1 MKNDDISFSYETLWK
16 FIIRPPRD
24 EYNEKMLGESKFQ
37 YRNIKY
43 ERKDYSIV
51 SSQGYLLKCSF
62 IEPMKENRPSIEM
75 PVVLYLH
82 GNSSSRI
89 EGLQIC
95 GELLKRNINLFI
107 VDFAGCG
114 LSEGEYISLGYHE
127 SHDVGIIINFI
138 EKIQGVGRIG
148 IWGRSM
154 GAATTM
160 IYAHRDMRVKAICLD
175 SPFAD
180 FFRLAKELILK
191 QITLPG
197 FLITGMLKII
207 GNTIYGKNGLDIEK
221 LKPINVANKTFQP
234 AIFIHAKNDQLIDIK
249 HSIDLIDKY
258 GGKEKRLKNLDI
270 GGHNT
275 KRSKEIINEIGEFFS
290 KHLISNNFSFDK
302 IVLKMISKNKDIHV
316 NHKDNN
322 NVKNIINNK
331 DVSKNTQEKNNLDIK
346 HKLSEDEDYPFNNK
360 KMEIEYMKNK
370 EEKDLNHLNRMS
382 LLLKSIKEV
391 DIRKSI
397 GSSTILNSDF
407 TDFSN
412 LNDEKEKDKKLND
425 KINNIKANDIKND
438 IMNQNDKNLHKHNK
452 YLRNIDNNEMIFD
465 NDSINK
471 DIHNVDDKKHNKN
484 QGINEDKNNNFD
496 IKKNFYD
503 NFNLKVNYNK
513 DNNDSSNNFN
523 NNITDKANAHYIH
536 NNNNNNKNNNKN
548 NNNNN
553 HNHNHNH
560 NHNINNINDNKNLNH
575 INKNN
580 IMNKNIIGLINK
592 QNNNNVGNHQIK
604 NDNHNNF
611 GNSSVINFNN
621 LRQGI
626 RINNKK

>member
-24 EYNEKMLGESKFQ
+24 EYNEKMLGDNKFK
-37 YRNIKY
+37 YRNMKY
-43 ERKDYSIV
+43 ERKDYSII

-107 VDFAGCG
+107 VDLAGCG

-191 QITLPG
+191 QITLPN

-221 LKPINVANKTFQP
+221 LKPINVADKTFQP
-234 AIFIHAKNDQLIDIK
+234 VIFIHAKNDQLIDIK
-249 HSIDLIDKY
+249 HSIDLINKY
-258 GGKEKRLKNLDI
+258 GGKEKQWKYLDK

-275 KRSKEIINEIGEFFS
+275 KRNEEIINEIGEFFS
-290 KHLISNNFSFDK
+290 KHLIGNNFSFDK
-302 IVLKMISKNKDIHV
+302 IVMKITSKNKDIHM

-322 NVKNIINNK
+322 NISNINKNKDILKNIQVKNSG
-331 DVSKNTQEKNNLDIK
+331 DLK
-346 HKLSEDEDYPFNNK
+346 HKLSEEEGYPFNNK
-360 KMEIEYMKNK
+360 KLEIEYMKKK

-382 LLLKSIKEV
+382 LLLKSIREV

-397 GSSTILNSDF
+397 GSNTIINSEL

-412 LNDEKEKDKKLND
+412 LK
-425 KINNIKANDIKND
+425 
-438 IMNQNDKNLHKHNK
+438 
-452 YLRNIDNNEMIFD
+452 
-465 NDSINK
+465 
-471 DIHNVDDKKHNKN
+471 
-484 QGINEDKNNNFD
+484 
-496 IKKNFYD
+496 
-503 NFNLKVNYNK
+503 
-513 DNNDSSNNFN
+513 
-523 NNITDKANAHYIH
+523 
-536 NNNNNNKNNNKN
+536 
-548 NNNNN
+548 
-553 HNHNHNH
+553 
-560 NHNINNINDNKNLNH
+560 
-575 INKNN
+575 
-580 IMNKNIIGLINK
+580 
-592 QNNNNVGNHQIK
+592 
-604 NDNHNNF
+604 
-611 GNSSVINFNN
+611 
-621 LRQGI
+621 
-626 RINNKK
+626 

>member
-24 EYNEKMLGESKFQ
+24 EYNEKMLGDTKFK
-37 YRNIKY
+37 YRNMKY
-43 ERKDYSIV
+43 ERKDYSII

-191 QITLPG
+191 QITLPN

-221 LKPINVANKTFQP
+221 LKPINVADKTFQP

-249 HSIDLIDKY
+249 HSIDLINKY
-258 GGKEKRLKNLDI
+258 GGKEKKWKYLDN

-275 KRSKEIINEIGEFFS
+275 KRNKEIINEIGEFFS
-290 KHLISNNFSFDK
+290 KHLIGNNFSFDK
-302 IVLKMISKNKDIHV
+302 IVMKIISNNKDMHMNHKENNNISNINKNKDILK
-316 NHKDNN
+316 NIQ
-322 NVKNIINNK
+322 VKNSG
-331 DVSKNTQEKNNLDIK
+331 DLK
-346 HKLSEDEDYPFNNK
+346 HKLSEEEGYPFNNK
-360 KMEIEYMKNK
+360 KLEIEYMKKK

-382 LLLKSIKEV
+382 LLLKSIREV

-397 GSSTILNSDF
+397 GSNTIINSEF

-412 LNDEKEKDKKLND
+412 LNDEKENDTQLNN
-425 KINNIKANDIKND
+425 KANNIKDNNIKND
-438 IMNQNDKNLHKHNK
+438 IVNEDDNKNMHKNKK
-452 YLRNIDNNEMIFD
+452 YLRNIDNNETIYD
-465 NDSINK
+465 NINNNK
-471 DIHNVDDKKHNKN
+471 DIYNVDDKNKYKNKN
-484 QGINEDKNNNFD
+484 PEINEDKNKNVN
-496 IKKNFYD
+496 KNKNFYD
-503 NFNLKVNYNK
+503 YFNLKVNNFNK
-513 DNNDSSNNFN
+513 DNNDFNNNFN
-523 NNITDKANAHYIH
+523 KNITDKAS
-536 NNNNNNKNNNKN
+536 
-548 NNNNN
+548 N
-553 HNHNHNH
+553 HNIHKDNN
-560 NHNINNINDNKNLNH
+560 NHNINNINDNKNLNL

-592 QNNNNVGNHQIK
+592 QNNKSNNNI
-604 NDNHNNF
+604 NNNNNNNNF

-626 RINNKK
+626 RINYKK

>member
-1 MKNDDISFSYETLWK
+1 MENADIKFSYETLWK

-24 EYNEKMLGESKFQ
+24 EYNEIMLGDSKFK

-95 GELLKRNINLFI
+95 GELLKRNINIFI

-114 LSEGEYISLGYHE
+114 LSEGDYISLGYHE
-127 SHDVGIIINFI
+127 SHDVGIIINFL
-138 EKIQGVGRIG
+138 EKIKGVGRIG

-160 IYAHRDMRVKAICLD
+160 IYAHKDMRVKAICLD

-191 QITLPG
+191 QITLPN

-207 GNTIYGKNGLDIEK
+207 GSTIYGKNGLDIEK
-221 LKPINVANKTFQP
+221 LKPINVANKTYQP
-234 AIFIHAKNDQLIDIK
+234 ALFIHANNDQLININ
-249 HSIDLIDKY
+249 HSIDLIGKY
-258 GGKEKRLKNLDI
+258 GGKEKELKRLDK

-290 KHLISNNFSFDK
+290 KHLVGNNFSFDK
-302 IVLKMISKNKDIHV
+302 IVMKIISNNKDIHINHKDNKNILDINKNKDIS
-316 NHKDNN
+316 
-322 NVKNIINNK
+322 KNI
-331 DVSKNTQEKNNLDIK
+331 QEKNNLDLNQ
-346 HKLSEDEDYPFNNK
+346 KLSEEEDYPFNNK
-360 KMEIEYMKNK
+360 KMEIEYMKKK

-382 LLLKSIKEV
+382 VLLKSIKEV

-397 GSSTILNSDF
+397 GSSTILNSEVS
-407 TDFSN
+407 DFSN
-412 LNDEKEKDKKLND
+412 SNNEKENNTNLNN
-425 KINNIKANDIKND
+425 KINNNKDNNTIKND
-438 IMNQNDKNLHKHNK
+438 KVNGNNNK
-452 YLRNIDNNEMIFD
+452 KLLRNIDANEMIDD
-465 NDSINK
+465 NNDNNK
-471 DIHNVDDKKHNKN
+471 DIHNDDDKNQNQNQKINK
-484 QGINEDKNNNFD
+484 DKNINVNT
-496 IKKNFYD
+496 KKNFYD
-503 NFNLKVNYNK
+503 NFNVKFNFNK
-513 DNNDSSNNFN
+513 DNNDFNNNFN
-523 NNITDKANAHYIH
+523 NNIINKGNTHYF
-536 NNNNNNKNNNKN
+536 
-548 NNNNN
+548 
-553 HNHNHNH
+553 HNHNHI
-560 NHNINNINDNKNLNH
+560 INNINDKHLNH
-575 INKNN
+575 VNKNN
-580 IMNKNIIGLINK
+580 FELINNK
-592 QNNNNVGNHQIK
+592 QNNHNMGNNKVN
-604 NDNHNNF
+604 NNNNF
-611 GNSSVINFNN
+611 GNSSVMNFNN

>member
-191 QITLPG
+191 QITLPN

-234 AIFIHAKNDQLIDIK
+234 ALFIHAKNDQLIDIK

-258 GGKEKRLKNLDI
+258 GGKDKILENLDI

-275 KRSKEIINEIGEFFS
+275 KRSKEIINKIGEFFS
-290 KHLISNNFSFDK
+290 KHLIGNNFSFDK
-302 IVLKMISKNKDIHV
+302 IVLKMINKNKDLHIK
-316 NHKDNN
+316 HKDNY

-331 DVSKNTQEKNNLDIK
+331 DISKNTKEKNNGDMK

-360 KMEIEYMKNK
+360 KMEIEYMKKK

-382 LLLKSIKEV
+382 VLLKSIKEV

-397 GSSTILNSDF
+397 GSSTIINSDF
-407 TDFSN
+407 PDFSS
-412 LNDEKEKDKKLND
+412 LNGEKENDTKLNN
-425 KINNIKANDIKND
+425 KNNITKANDIKND
-438 IMNQNDKNLHKHNK
+438 IVNENNDKNMHKNK
-452 YLRNIDNNEMIFD
+452 YLRNLDNNEMIYD
-465 NDSINK
+465 NNNVINK
-471 DIHNVDDKKHNKN
+471 DIHNIDLKKNNKN
-484 QGINEDKNNNFD
+484 QGINEDKNNNFN

-503 NFNLKVNYNK
+503 NFNLKVNNFNK
-513 DNNDSSNNFN
+513 DNNDSFNNFN
-523 NNITDKANAHYIH
+523 NNITDKSNDHYIH
-536 NNNNNNKNNNKN
+536 NNNNNN
-548 NNNNN
+548 
-553 HNHNHNH
+553 NH
-560 NHNINNINDNKNLNH
+560 NHNINNINENKNLNH

-592 QNNNNVGNHQIK
+592 HNNNNVGNYQT
-604 NDNHNNF
+604 NNNNNF
-611 GNSSVINFNN
+611 VNSSVINFNN

>member
-24 EYNEKMLGESKFQ
+24 EYNEKMLGDKKFR
-37 YRNIKY
+37 YRNINY
-43 ERKDYSIV
+43 ERKDYSII

-62 IEPMKENRPSIEM
+62 IEPMKEYRPSIEM

-127 SHDVGIIINFI
+127 SHDVGIIINFL

-180 FFRLAKELILK
+180 FFRLAKELVLK
-191 QITLPG
+191 QITLPS
-197 FLITGMLKII
+197 FLITGMLKIV
-207 GNTIYGKNGLDIEK
+207 GSTIYGKNGLDIEK

-234 AIFIHAKNDQLIDIK
+234 ALFIHAENDQLININ
-249 HSIDLIDKY
+249 HSIDLIAKY
-258 GGKEKRLKNLDI
+258 GGKEKILKRLDK

-275 KRSKEIINEIGEFFS
+275 KRNKEIINEIGEFFS
-290 KHLISNNFSFDK
+290 KHLIGNNINLDK
-302 IVLKMISKNKDIHV
+302 AVMRMINKIKDMHLNRKNNNNINNINKNKDI
-316 NHKDNN
+316 
-322 NVKNIINNK
+322 NK
-331 DVSKNTQEKNNLDIK
+331 QTQEKNNVDLK
-346 HKLSEDEDYPFNNK
+346 QKLSEDEDYPFSNK
-360 KMEIEYMKNK
+360 KMEIEYMKKK

-382 LLLKSIKEV
+382 VLLKSIKEV

-397 GSSTILNSDF
+397 ESSTIHNSEVSDF
-407 TDFSN
+407 CNSN
-412 LNDEKEKDKKLND
+412 DVNENDT
-425 KINNIKANDIKND
+425 KINNKINNNKDNDINFHLVSENGNNNNNNK
-438 IMNQNDKNLHKHNK
+438 IYQNKK
-452 YLRNIDNNEMIFD
+452 YLRNIDNNEMIYNNNNNNNDTDNFD
-465 NDSINK
+465 NK
-471 DIHNVDDKKHNKN
+471 NKN
-484 QGINEDKNNNFD
+484 KHKNQEINEDKNNFN

-503 NFNLKVNYNK
+503 NFNIKFNNYNK
-513 DNNDSSNNFN
+513 DNNDSNNSFN
-523 NNITDKANAHYIH
+523 NNIINKGNIH
-536 NNNNNNKNNNKN
+536 FH

-553 HNHNHNH
+553 HNHNHNNNNNH
-560 NHNINNINDNKNLNH
+560 NHNINNNDNKNV
-575 INKNN
+575 
-580 IMNKNIIGLINK
+580 IGLINNLGNNK
-592 QNNNNVGNHQIK
+592 INNNN
-604 NDNHNNF
+604 NNF

-626 RINNKK
+626 RINHKK